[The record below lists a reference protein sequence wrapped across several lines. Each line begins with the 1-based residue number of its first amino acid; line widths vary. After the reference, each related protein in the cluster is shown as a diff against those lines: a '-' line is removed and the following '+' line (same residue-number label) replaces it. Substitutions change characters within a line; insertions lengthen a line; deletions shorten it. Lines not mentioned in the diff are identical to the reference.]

1 MPLRI
6 AHLMCPRLSCSRMLS
21 LRDHSRQK
29 SGKVALAVWNSLSA
43 PIITGLSVCAVP
55 CIPLAPN
62 PFKTGL
68 PVLVTAA
75 AAPVCPG
82 SGGEAG
88 GGLAG
93 AAGIGGAGTVGD
105 VTMTAGCAVAA
116 AADARS
122 GAADGTSV
130 TVPGAAPGAAIATT
144 GTPAVG
150 ASLAG
155 GAAGMVPCTR
165 IEEPGRAASAS
176 ADDGVAADC
185 EHPPI
190 GSAVKPRR
198 ANPAIAP
205 SPVLPA
211 CHT

>member
-43 PIITGLSVCAVP
+43 PIITGLSVCAAP

-68 PVLVTAA
+68 PVLATAA
-75 AAPVCPG
+75 AVCPG
-82 SGGEAG
+82 AGGEAG

-93 AAGIGGAGTVGD
+93 AAGIGGARTVGD

-122 GAADGTSV
+122 GGADGT
-130 TVPGAAPGAAIATT
+130 A
-144 GTPAVG
+144 GTE
-150 ASLAG
+150 AG
-155 GAAGMVPCTR
+155 GG
-165 IEEPGRAASAS
+165 PG
-176 ADDGVAADC
+176 G
-185 EHPPI
+185 
-190 GSAVKPRR
+190 G
-198 ANPAIAP
+198 
-205 SPVLPA
+205 
-211 CHT
+211 